1 MADIAAKLPM
11 LCLLPEQHAEE
22 NRVQWTKW
30 PATAAAA
37 PDTKLTEKER
47 DQTVPAAEVSSAAG
61 RPAAVSISRAVGW
74 AVGTAGLS
82 PSPCLPSWRPWSG
95 RRWRASCRRCGS
107 RSPFP
112 GGRGP
117 RAGKTIP
124 PPREADISGILPF
137 TAQEAQ
143 NLTSRK
149 GVVNGLGGTF
159 RQFIDNARNLGNT
172 VRFYFGK
179 ASESLGKRI
188 ENAI

>member
-1 MADIAAKLPM
+1 MSAQLEALEREKVESELP
-11 LCLLPEQHAEE
+11 PVREPQPIPRRQRAQSGQ
-22 NRVQWTKW
+22 NN
-30 PATAAAA
+30 TAS
-37 PDTKLTEKER
+37 T
-47 DQTVPAAEVSSAAG
+47 G
-61 RPAAVSISRAVGW
+61 
-74 AVGTAGLS
+74 
-82 PSPCLPSWRPWSG
+82 
-95 RRWRASCRRCGS
+95 
-107 RSPFP
+107 
-112 GGRGP
+112 
-117 RAGKTIP
+117 
-124 PPREADISGILPF
+124 EADNSGILPF